1 MLGELR
7 FDPALDHH
15 SNYGVQFP
23 ICKDGLAKLVSVE
36 LLERDART
44 GLSGEEASS
53 LQSRRR
59 GEVDPK
65 TVSPALVTACHLRR
79 DVAKLLLHI
88 TLINLGRGSQ
98 ASAQ

>member
-65 TVSPALVTACHLRR
+65 TVATPLVLAGHLGAG
-79 DVAKLLLHI
+79 VAKLLLHI

-98 ASAQ
+98 AGAQ

>member
-59 GEVDPK
+59 GEIDAK
-65 TVSPALVTACHLRR
+65 TVSPSLVTAGHFRR
-79 DVAKLLLHI
+79 GMAELLLHI
-88 TLINLGRGSQ
+88 SLVDFGRGGQ